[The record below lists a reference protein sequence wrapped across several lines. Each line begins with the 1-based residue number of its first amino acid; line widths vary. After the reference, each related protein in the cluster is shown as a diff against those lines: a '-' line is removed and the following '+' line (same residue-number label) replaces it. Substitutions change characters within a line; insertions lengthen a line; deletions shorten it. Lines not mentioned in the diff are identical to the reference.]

1 MEMRAG
7 EEDIEI
13 GEDITPSVI
22 PLSYALHDSFLH
34 SHCSSC
40 FSRLPSTNFTQH
52 HHVPTLLYCSSIC
65 SSSHFSPAELHLL
78 HSPPSSD
85 LRAALRLLP
94 LSLPSSSTNRI
105 CGLLTNREKLMADEE
120 ISAHVRYGA
129 KAIAAA
135 RRIEM
140 VENEKNDAV
149 LLEAALCLVLTNAV
163 EVHDNEGRSIGIAVY
178 GPNFSWINH
187 SCSPNACYRSIISP
201 PDNVL
206 PFSDESRLR
215 ILPAGTKSDNG
226 VHNNIE
232 FSKGC
237 SGSGPRVIVRS
248 IKRIKRG
255 EEVTVAYT
263 DLLQPK
269 EIRRSELWAKYRFIC
284 CCTRCI
290 VSPPSYVDHVLQEIS
305 ASNLASSSLSSEL
318 SFYRDEAT
326 RKLTDYVDEVTA
338 EYLAVGDPESCCK
351 KLESMLITGLLDE
364 QLEVREGKSQL
375 NFRLHPLHHLA
386 LNTYT
391 ILASAYKIR
400 ASDLFSLHS
409 EVGGLPWEALSMSRI
424 SAAYSLLLATAT
436 YHLFCFESSLLVSV
450 ANFWTSAGESLL
462 ALGKSSAWDSLGK
475 CGFPVLNLSPLAK
488 HKCSKC
494 SLLESFEVNL
504 SFGQDQIRKA
514 GFDSVS
520 SRFLDCIGSLLQ
532 EVWGFLIQGD
542 RYLKMFKDPTD
553 FSWLGK
559 SLDIWDFDAELTRN
573 DVDFNCWTNKSVSGI
588 EALGYTDQWRIN
600 TFQLGVHCLL
610 YGGFLAGICYGPHSH
625 WSSNIRSA
633 LNYEGK

>member
-1 MEMRAG
+1 M
-7 EEDIEI
+7 
-13 GEDITPSVI
+13 
-22 PLSYALHDSFLH
+22 F
-34 SHCSSC
+34 C
-40 FSRLPSTNFTQH
+40 
-52 HHVPTLLYCSSIC
+52 
-65 SSSHFSPAELHLL
+65 
-78 HSPPSSD
+78 
-85 LRAALRLLP
+85 
-94 LSLPSSSTNRI
+94 
-105 CGLLTNREKLMADEE
+105 
-120 ISAHVRYGA
+120 
-129 KAIAAA
+129 
-135 RRIEM
+135 
-140 VENEKNDAV
+140 
-149 LLEAALCLVLTNAV
+149 
-163 EVHDNEGRSIGIAVY
+163 
-178 GPNFSWINH
+178 
-187 SCSPNACYRSIISP
+187 
-201 PDNVL
+201 
-206 PFSDESRLR
+206 
-215 ILPAGTKSDNG
+215 
-226 VHNNIE
+226 
-232 FSKGC
+232 
-237 SGSGPRVIVRS
+237 
-248 IKRIKRG
+248 
-255 EEVTVAYT
+255 
-263 DLLQPK
+263 
-269 EIRRSELWAKYRFIC
+269 
-284 CCTRCI
+284 
-290 VSPPSYVDHVLQEIS
+290 
-305 ASNLASSSLSSEL
+305 
-318 SFYRDEAT
+318 RDEAT

-351 KLESMLITGLLDE
+351 KLENMLITGLLDE

-375 NFRLHPLHHLA
+375 NFRLHALHHLA

-391 ILASAYKIR
+391 VLASAYKIR

-462 ALGKSSAWDSLGK
+462 ALAKSSAWDSLGK

-504 SFGQDQIRKA
+504 SFGQDHIRKA

-559 SLDIWDFDAELTRN
+559 SLDIWDFDAELTHN

-625 WSSNIRSA
+625 WSSHIRSA

>member
-1 MEMRAG
+1 MEMRAS

-13 GEDITPSVI
+13 GEDMTPSEI

-40 FSRLPSTNFTQH
+40 FSRLPTENFTQH
-52 HHVPTLLYCSSIC
+52 HHAPTLLYCSSIC

-78 HSPPSSD
+78 HCPPSSD

-94 LSLPSSSTNRI
+94 HFLPSSSTNRI

-187 SCSPNACYRSIISP
+187 SCSPNACYRFIISP

-226 VHNNIE
+226 VHNIE
-232 FSKGC
+232 FPKGC

-269 EIRRSELWAKYRFIC
+269 EIS
-284 CCTRCI
+284 T
-290 VSPPSYVDHVLQEIS
+290 
-305 ASNLASSSLSSEL
+305 SNLASSSISSEL

-351 KLESMLITGLLDE
+351 KLENMLINGLLDE

-409 EVGGLPWEALSMSRI
+409 EVGGLSWEALSMSRN

-436 YHLFCFESSLLVSV
+436 RHLFCFESSLLVSV

-462 ALGKSSAWDSLGK
+462 SLAKSSAWDSLGK

-520 SRFLDCIGSLLQ
+520 SRFLDCIGSLLR
-532 EVWGFLIQGD
+532 EVWGFLIQGN

-559 SLDIWDFDAELTRN
+559 SVDIWDFDTHN
-573 DVDFNCWTNKSVSGI
+573 DVDFNCWTNQSVSGI
-588 EALGYTDQWRIN
+588 EALGNSEQWRTN
-600 TFQLGVHCLL
+600 SFQLGVHCLL

-625 WSSNIRSA
+625 WSSHIRSA
-633 LNYEGK
+633 LSYEGK

>member
-1 MEMRAG
+1 MPVATLARDSRIKMEMRAG

-52 HHVPTLLYCSSIC
+52 HHAPTLLYCSSIC
-65 SSSHFSPAELHLL
+65 SSSHFSPAEPHLL

-163 EVHDNEGRSIGIAVY
+163 EVHDNEGCSIGIAVY

-215 ILPAGTKSDNG
+215 ILPAGTESDNG

-232 FSKGC
+232 FSKGY
-237 SGSGPRVIVRS
+237 
-248 IKRIKRG
+248 
-255 EEVTVAYT
+255 TAYWWRWLFFME
-263 DLLQPK
+263 DSFLL
-269 EIRRSELWAKYRFIC
+269 
-284 CCTRCI
+284 
-290 VSPPSYVDHVLQEIS
+290 
-305 ASNLASSSLSSEL
+305 
-318 SFYRDEAT
+318 
-326 RKLTDYVDEVTA
+326 
-338 EYLAVGDPESCCK
+338 
-351 KLESMLITGLLDE
+351 
-364 QLEVREGKSQL
+364 
-375 NFRLHPLHHLA
+375 
-386 LNTYT
+386 
-391 ILASAYKIR
+391 
-400 ASDLFSLHS
+400 
-409 EVGGLPWEALSMSRI
+409 
-424 SAAYSLLLATAT
+424 
-436 YHLFCFESSLLVSV
+436 
-450 ANFWTSAGESLL
+450 
-462 ALGKSSAWDSLGK
+462 
-475 CGFPVLNLSPLAK
+475 
-488 HKCSKC
+488 
-494 SLLESFEVNL
+494 
-504 SFGQDQIRKA
+504 
-514 GFDSVS
+514 
-520 SRFLDCIGSLLQ
+520 
-532 EVWGFLIQGD
+532 
-542 RYLKMFKDPTD
+542 
-553 FSWLGK
+553 
-559 SLDIWDFDAELTRN
+559 
-573 DVDFNCWTNKSVSGI
+573 
-588 EALGYTDQWRIN
+588 
-600 TFQLGVHCLL
+600 
-610 YGGFLAGICYGPHSH
+610 
-625 WSSNIRSA
+625 
-633 LNYEGK
+633 

>member
-13 GEDITPSVI
+13 GEDMTPSVI
-22 PLSYALHDSFLH
+22 PLSYALHDAFLH

-40 FSRLPSTNFTQH
+40 FSLLPGTNFTRH
-52 HHVPTLLYCSSIC
+52 HHAPTLLYCSSIC
-65 SSSHFSPAELHLL
+65 SSSHFSPADLHLL

-85 LRAALRLLP
+85 LRAALRLLYHYT
-94 LSLPSSSTNRI
+94 PSSSTNRI

-120 ISAHVRYGA
+120 ISARVRDGA
-129 KAIAAA
+129 KAIEAA

-140 VENEKNDAV
+140 DENEKNEDA

-163 EVHDNEGRSIGIAVY
+163 EVQDHEGRSLGIAVY

-187 SCSPNACYRSIISP
+187 SCSPNACYRFIISP

-206 PFSDESRLR
+206 PFRDDSRLR

-226 VHNNIE
+226 VHDNIE
-232 FSKGC
+232 FPKGC

-248 IKRIKRG
+248 IKRIKKG

-290 VSPPSYVDHVLQEIS
+290 ASPPSYVDHILQEIS
-305 ASNLASSSLSSEL
+305 ASNMATSSLSSEL

-326 RKLTDYVDEVTA
+326 RKLTDYVEEVTA

-351 KLESMLITGLLDE
+351 KLENMLITGLLDE
-364 QLEVREGKSQL
+364 LIEVREGKSQL

-391 ILASAYKIR
+391 VLASAYKIR
-400 ASDLFSLHS
+400 ASDLFALHS
-409 EVGGLPWEALSMSRI
+409 EVGGLSWEALSMSRI
-424 SAAYSLLLATAT
+424 SAAYSLFLAAST
-436 YHLFCFESSLLVSV
+436 YHLFCFESSLLASV

-462 ALGKSSAWDSLGK
+462 ALAKSSAWDSLGK
-475 CGFPVLNLSPLAK
+475 CGFPVLNLSPLAE
-488 HKCSKC
+488 HNCSKC
-494 SLLESFEVNL
+494 SLLESFAVNS
-504 SFGQDQIRKA
+504 SFGQDQTRKA
-514 GFDSVS
+514 DLDSVTN
-520 SRFLDCIGSLLQ
+520 RFLDCFGSLLQ
-532 EVWGFLIQGD
+532 KVWGFLIQGC
-542 RYLKMFKDPTD
+542 RYLEVFKDPTD
-553 FSWLGK
+553 FT
-559 SLDIWDFDAELTRN
+559 LDIWDFDVRLTHN
-573 DVDFNCWTNKSVSGI
+573 DVDFKNWANKSASGT
-588 EALGYTDQWRIN
+588 EDLGYIDQWRMDI
-600 TFQLGVHCLL
+600 FQLGVHCLL

-625 WSSNIRSA
+625 WTNHIRSA

>member
-52 HHVPTLLYCSSIC
+52 HHAPTLLYCSSIC
-65 SSSHFSPAELHLL
+65 SSSHFSPAELNLL

-94 LSLPSSSTNRI
+94 HSLPSSSINRI

-135 RRIEM
+135 RRMEM

-149 LLEAALCLVLTNAV
+149 LLEAALCVVLTNAV

-187 SCSPNACYRSIISP
+187 SCSPNACYRFIISP
-201 PDNVL
+201 DNVM
-206 PFSDESRLR
+206 PFSEESRLR
-215 ILPAGTKSDNG
+215 ILLAGTKSDNG

-232 FSKGC
+232 FPKGC

-269 EIRRSELWAKYRFIC
+269 EIRRSELWGKYRFIC

-290 VSPPSYVDHVLQEIS
+290 ASPPSYVDHVLQEIS
-305 ASNLASSSLSSEL
+305 ASNLASASLSSEL

-326 RKLTDYVDEVTA
+326 RTLTDYVDEVTA

-351 KLESMLITGLLDE
+351 KLENMLVTGLLDE

-375 NFRLHPLHHLA
+375 NFRLHPLHYLA

-409 EVGGLPWEALSMSRI
+409 EVGGLSWEALSMSRI

-436 YHLFCFESSLLVSV
+436 YHLFCFESSLLASV

-462 ALGKSSAWDSLGK
+462 ALAKSSAWDSLGK

-553 FSWLGK
+553 FRWLGK
-559 SLDIWDFDAELTRN
+559 SLDIWDFDAELSHN

-610 YGGFLAGICYGPHSH
+610 YGGFLAGMCYGPHSH
-625 WSSNIRSA
+625 WSSHIRSA

>member
-1 MEMRAG
+1 MSPRYS
-7 EEDIEI
+7 
-13 GEDITPSVI
+13 TV
-22 PLSYALHDSFLH
+22 PLSAP
-34 SHCSSC
+34 
-40 FSRLPSTNFTQH
+40 LPT
-52 HHVPTLLYCSSIC
+52 
-65 SSSHFSPAELHLL
+65 SPRRT
-78 HSPPSSD
+78 PPSSTPPL
-85 LRAALRLLP
+85 LRPPRCPPPPPP
-94 LSLPSSSTNRI
+94 LSPILLYQQNLWLIDEPREIDGRRRDFSS
-105 CGLLTNREKLMADEE
+105 
-120 ISAHVRYGA
+120 
-129 KAIAAA
+129 
-135 RRIEM
+135 
-140 VENEKNDAV
+140 
-149 LLEAALCLVLTNAV
+149 LVLPMLV
-163 EVHDNEGRSIGIAVY
+163 IDLL
-178 GPNFSWINH
+178 FS
-187 SCSPNACYRSIISP
+187 
-201 PDNVL
+201 PDNVM
-206 PFSDESRLR
+206 PFSEESRLR

-232 FSKGC
+232 FPKGC

-269 EIRRSELWAKYRFIC
+269 EIRRSELWGKYRFIC

-290 VSPPSYVDHVLQEIS
+290 ASPPSHVDHVLQEIS
-305 ASNLASSSLSSEL
+305 ASNLASSSLNSEL

-326 RKLTDYVDEVTA
+326 RKLTDYVDEVTD

-351 KLESMLITGLLDE
+351 KLENMLITGLLDE

-400 ASDLFSLHS
+400 ASDLFCLHS
-409 EVGGLPWEALSMSRI
+409 EVGGLSLEALSMSRI
-424 SAAYSLLLATAT
+424 SAAYSLLLATST

-462 ALGKSSAWDSLGK
+462 ALAKSSAWDSLGK
-475 CGFPVLNLSPLAK
+475 CGFPVLNRSPLAM

-520 SRFLDCIGSLLQ
+520 SSFLDCIGSLLQ

-542 RYLKMFKDPTD
+542 RYLKMFKDPTG

-559 SLDIWDFDAELTRN
+559 SLDIWDFDAELSHN

-625 WSSNIRSA
+625 WMSHIRGA

>member
-7 EEDIEI
+7 EEEIEI
-13 GEDITPSVI
+13 GEDMTPSVI
-22 PLSYALHDSFLH
+22 PLSYALHDAFLH

-40 FSRLPSTNFTQH
+40 FSLLPGTNFTRH
-52 HHVPTLLYCSSIC
+52 HHAPTLLYCSSIC
-65 SSSHFSPAELHLL
+65 SSSHFSPADLHLL
-78 HSPPSSD
+78 HSLPSSD
-85 LRAALRLLP
+85 LRAALRLLYHYT
-94 LSLPSSSTNRI
+94 PSSSTNRI

-120 ISAHVRYGA
+120 ISARVRDGA
-129 KAIAAA
+129 KAIEAA

-140 VENEKNDAV
+140 DENEKNEDA

-163 EVHDNEGRSIGIAVY
+163 EVQDHEGRSLGIAVY

-187 SCSPNACYRSIISP
+187 SCSPNACYRFIISP

-206 PFSDESRLR
+206 PFRDDSRLR

-226 VHNNIE
+226 VHKNIE
-232 FSKGC
+232 FPKGC

-248 IKRIKRG
+248 IKRIKKG

-290 VSPPSYVDHVLQEIS
+290 ASPPSYVDHILQEIS
-305 ASNLASSSLSSEL
+305 ASNMATSSLSSEL

-326 RKLTDYVDEVTA
+326 RKLTDYVEEVTA
-338 EYLAVGDPESCCK
+338 EYLAVGDSESCCK
-351 KLESMLITGLLDE
+351 KLENMLITGLLDE
-364 QLEVREGKSQL
+364 LLEVREGKSQL

-391 ILASAYKIR
+391 VLASAYKIR
-400 ASDLFSLHS
+400 ASDVFALHS
-409 EVGGLPWEALSMSRI
+409 EVGGLSWEALSMSRI
-424 SAAYSLLLATAT
+424 SAAYSLFLAAST
-436 YHLFCFESSLLVSV
+436 YHLFCFESSLLASV

-462 ALGKSSAWDSLGK
+462 ALAKSSAWDSLGK
-475 CGFPVLNLSPLAK
+475 CGFPVLNLSSLAE

-504 SFGQDQIRKA
+504 SFGQDQTRKA
-514 GFDSVS
+514 DLDSVTNS
-520 SRFLDCIGSLLQ
+520 
-532 EVWGFLIQGD
+532 
-542 RYLKMFKDPTD
+542 
-553 FSWLGK
+553 
-559 SLDIWDFDAELTRN
+559 N
-573 DVDFNCWTNKSVSGI
+573 DVDFKNWANKSASGT
-588 EALGYTDQWRIN
+588 EDLGYIDQWRMDI
-600 TFQLGVHCLL
+600 FQLGVHCLL

-625 WSSNIRSA
+625 WTNHIRSA